1 MRSKIKFSLCLV
13 AFLLLA
19 TCTPP
24 ANGNRNPNQTSLL
37 ASPAIALLQ
46 PGEQA
51 FSGTSPDMFTP
62 GAAHPAAPIITSV
75 PYPIATPSPIPS
87 RVPEPYPVAPP
98 TTQPE
103 LNSALPPAETLWN
116 IPSTCGDG
124 LVAAVYHT
132 LNGMLFLRVQT
143 KEAGALL
150 WDWDRASQA
159 FDIQWQSIKPFTRN
173 DTWNS
178 FNFLGIDQHNKQ
190 WIGSLL
196 WDCQKINFQILLPVD
211 HPERAFLVAR
221 KFDQKSPWG
230 YWLVDGNRLTLYY
243 SEEGV
248 AFERWSI
255 EGTPADAIFPEF
267 ADYTDLNHDGQPEL
281 LLHWYD
287 WRTEQPGRGSDVVMQ
302 IYAVNGKDFRLIGE
316 VQPSWQTIDLGS
328 NGTLEFLKPVPP
340 GFPQEWQVY
349 GLKGEHYTWLEPI
362 PYPQAIGADWVDPQ
376 KLPVLPDD
384 LYFQRDGAAYRWPR
398 KGGALEQVASLPT
411 PKPGP
416 FCKENLPKE
425 RVLSWSP
432 DCRYAVVSI
441 LGKIEG
447 ASYAVFDARTGK
459 LVDIPDSFVYAS
471 GRSTFAWDPNS
482 HYLIHARAEG
492 GQGLYHI
499 DLPGGKVTTLLA
511 LASLF
516 ASPPF
521 GAAAP
526 MVLADGS
533 IIFSIQG
540 SGPLEAPASRY
551 PPNGIYR
558 LAPTGELRRIVSLP
572 PASTAEPRWSY
583 GTLIPAPDQSVF
595 LYLEPSE
602 QGSRL
607 YGRLLLI
614 QTNGKRVWNVLPLL
628 AGAGGFRW
636 VK

>member
-1 MRSKIKFSLCLV
+1 MRSIIKFSLCLIT
-13 AFLLLA
+13 FLLLA

-24 ANGNRNPNQTSLL
+24 ANGNRYPTQTSLL
-37 ASPAIALLQ
+37 ASPAITLLR

-62 GAAHPAAPIITSV
+62 GAAHPAAPITTSV

-87 RVPEPYPVAPP
+87 PSPEPYPVAPP
-98 TTQPE
+98 TPQPGR
-103 LNSALPPAETLWN
+103 NSGLLPAETLWN

-143 KEAGALL
+143 KEAGTLL

-159 FDIQWQSIKPFTRN
+159 FDIQWQSIKPFTRS

-281 LLHWYD
+281 LLHWYE

-302 IYAVNGKDFRLIGE
+302 IYAVNGKGYRLIGE
-316 VQPSWQTIDLGS
+316 VQPGWQTIDLGG
-328 NGTLEFLKPVPP
+328 NGTLEFLKPIPP

-349 GLKGEHYTWLEPI
+349 GIQGDHYAWLDPI
-362 PYPQAIGADWVDPQ
+362 PYPQAPGTDWVNPD
-376 KLPVLPDD
+376 KLPALPAD
-384 LYFQRDGAAYRWPR
+384 LYLQRRDLAYLWPK
-398 KGGALEQVASLPT
+398 KGGPLERTTLLSPPNPVQE
-411 PKPGP
+411 
-416 FCKENLPKE
+416 CKGNQLQEK
-425 RVLSWSP
+425 VLFWSP
-432 DCRYAVVSI
+432 NCRYAVVAI

-447 ASYAVFDARTGK
+447 AEYAILDHDTGK
-459 LVDIPDSFVYAS
+459 QIKIPDSFVYAQ
-471 GRSTFAWDPNS
+471 GHSTFAWDPRS
-482 HYLIHARAEG
+482 RFLIHARADG
-492 GQGLYHI
+492 GEGLYRI
-499 DLPGGKVTTLLA
+499 NLPGGKVTTLLA
-511 LASLF
+511 LTGLYPA
-516 ASPPF
+516 PPF
-521 GAAAP
+521 GAVSP
-526 MVLADGS
+526 LVLVDGS
-533 IIFSIQG
+533 IVFTIQG
-540 SGPLEAPASRY
+540 SDQPDGSSNRY
-551 PPNGIYR
+551 PPYGVYC
-558 LAPTGELRRIVSLP
+558 LTPEGKLGRIAALQPGFIEGDHLV
-572 PASTAEPRWSY
+572 Y
-583 GTLIPAPDQSVF
+583 GGLIPSPDYNFF
-595 LYLEPSE
+595 LYIEPGE
-602 QGSRL
+602 YRYPPYRMQ
-607 YGRLLLI
+607 LLI
-614 QTNGKRVWNVLPLL
+614 QANGKRVWNIQPVLGE
-628 AGAGGFRW
+628 ATEFW
-636 VK
+636 WMK